1 MADRPREQCRP
12 CNTPC
17 VSLPTPFSRKSSEHL
32 PDVYNHLHP
41 SQAEERET
49 EHAQE
54 SFLKTTKKKDR
65 GESSIEDAAVGQL
78 LQRMHMVAAHDN
90 EE

>member
-1 MADRPREQCRP
+1 MADRPQEQCRP

-17 VSLPTPFSRKSSEHL
+17 ASLPTPFSRKPSEHL
-32 PDVYNHLHP
+32 PEVYNHLHP
-41 SQAEERET
+41 LQAEERET

-54 SFLKTTKKKDR
+54 SFLKTTKKKDW